1 MEGGRGDRRV
11 AHRDADLIERH
22 NDIARRIDA
31 GDARALLGI
40 DDDATIVAQ
49 IDAELARE
57 RIVAVRPECRINGI
71 EVQLGAVGQVERNT
85 VVRKVHPGQR
95 LRCNCD
101 PGRRERRAIVGTKVD
116 RLLRNKRDPFR
127 EGAQE
132 QRFGNAVR
140 VRADHPNRLPARL
153 VAVAD
158 RTVAQHPPLQRVAV
172 RIGIERRAA
181 ILDPGCDQDGARGD
195 RHCGPLRF
203 KGIGLAVDRLNAV
216 RQYRGAVAFRLFAH
230 PP

>member
-1 MEGGRGDRRV
+1 VEGGRGDRRRAQRGAGRV
-11 AHRDADLIERH
+11 ERH

-140 VRADHPNRLPARL
+140 VR
-153 VAVAD
+153 
-158 RTVAQHPPLQRVAV
+158 
-172 RIGIERRAA
+172 
-181 ILDPGCDQDGARGD
+181 GD